1 MTGRSSAKSLR
12 SRLVWRL
19 VPLQAAMLAAVV
31 LLVVGTLWAS
41 GLLLDQ
47 RDEDYVSDVLRD
59 AIARDATG
67 RIVLRPTSDLQKL
80 RADVP
85 DLWFSIRDRT
95 GHSLS
100 EGAVPE
106 PFAQIGGALDQI
118 GQARLGWQ
126 LLEGDPRRPAARM
139 KWVKTAVG
147 DAQIITATQGEISTA
162 RAALATTLVLFGFVL
177 PSLLLMTLATF
188 IATPIVVRGALAG
201 LSNAAEEARQID
213 IDSRGARLPVDKVP
227 TEVAPLVRAIN
238 DALARLDQG
247 YERHKRFLADAAHE
261 LRTPIA
267 ILNTRLESLPDG
279 PEKMRLLE
287 DVARLA
293 MLAEQLLDLQ
303 RLGQGPTAFSRVD
316 LVAVGRSVVADLAPL
331 AIAAGYDISF
341 EAEADYVMVM
351 GDEASLGRA
360 VTNLVQNAIQH
371 GGRHG
376 VITIGVHADGAI
388 EVEDQG
394 PGIPA
399 DQREK
404 IFEPFHRMQPA
415 SRGAGL
421 GLNLVR
427 EIVRLHNGH
436 VVVLDGIGSGACVR
450 IRLPLL
456 HAN

>member
-1 MTGRSSAKSLR
+1 
-12 SRLVWRL
+12 
-19 VPLQAAMLAAVV
+19 
-31 LLVVGTLWAS
+31 
-41 GLLLDQ
+41 
-47 RDEDYVSDVLRD
+47 
-59 AIARDATG
+59 
-67 RIVLRPTSDLQKL
+67 
-80 RADVP
+80 
-85 DLWFSIRDRT
+85 
-95 GHSLS
+95 
-100 EGAVPE
+100 
-106 PFAQIGGALDQI
+106 
-118 GQARLGWQ
+118 
-126 LLEGDPRRPAARM
+126 
-139 KWVKTAVG
+139 
-147 DAQIITATQGEISTA
+147 
-162 RAALATTLVLFGFVL
+162 
-177 PSLLLMTLATF
+177 
-188 IATPIVVRGALAG
+188 
-201 LSNAAEEARQID
+201 
-213 IDSRGARLPVDKVP
+213 LPVDKVP

-279 PEKMRLLE
+279 PEKLRLLE

-394 PGIPA
+394 LGIPA

-436 VVVLDGIGSGACVR
+436 VAVLDGIGGGARVR
-450 IRLPLL
+450 IRLPLI
-456 HAN
+456 HAD